1 MIQLMGKRPGNDIK
15 IVFTDLRPGE
25 KLHEELVYDGT
36 EEPTKMKKI
45 MVTRT
50 TPENYEELKEK
61 ILDLIDLAAC
71 GNESAMREELL
82 KIVPEY
88 TPDLSVIGN

>member
-1 MIQLMGKRPGNDIK
+1 MGKRPGKDIE
-15 IVFTDLRPGE
+15 IVFTGLRPGE
-25 KLHEELVYDGT
+25 KLYEELIYDGT

-71 GNESAMREELL
+71 GNEAAVREELL

-88 TPDLSVIGN
+88 TPDLSVTAN